1 VKIHLPYPP
10 SVNSLYPGKARRY
23 KSEKYK
29 KWISE
34 ATAEFFD
41 QYPGWLVAP
50 VPTITGAVQVNYRFG
65 RPDQRKRDLAN
76 LEKAVSD
83 FLVLVQVIEDD
94 CLIVKL
100 TLEWAPVSSVGCYI
114 NVEQEPLD
122 DLERLQNS
130 VPKMSDELQS
140 RATCD

>member
-1 VKIHLPYPP
+1 MKIHLPYPP

-41 QYPGWLVAP
+41 QHPGWLVAP
-50 VPTITGAVQVNYRFG
+50 VPTITGPVSVNYGFG
-65 RPDQRKRDLAN
+65 RPDKRKRDLGN
-76 LEKAVSD
+76 LEKSVSD
-83 FLVLVQVIEDD
+83 FLVSMGVIQDD
-94 CLIVKL
+94 ALIQKL
-100 TLEWAPVSSVGCYI
+100 TLEWAPIEGCCI
-114 NVEQEPLD
+114 TAEQQEPLD